1 MRNFGG
7 VFEGGNKRRLGI
19 KGGPWLEKGISFLF
33 STTTMPPKPTPLFRP
48 DSDKEANKVIQE
60 AEDTKVQLACLN
72 AGLVEFNRKAEA
84 ARAMKAK
91 WQWEHQRLA
100 EDQAEMDRC
109 AETEGRLAWERQEQL
124 AEL

>member
-84 ARAMKAK
+84 VRAIKAE
-91 WQWEHQRLA
+91 WQQERQWLAEEQADKDQHAEAEERLA
-100 EDQAEMDRC
+100 R
-109 AETEGRLAWERQEQL
+109 ERQEQL
-124 AEL
+124 AE